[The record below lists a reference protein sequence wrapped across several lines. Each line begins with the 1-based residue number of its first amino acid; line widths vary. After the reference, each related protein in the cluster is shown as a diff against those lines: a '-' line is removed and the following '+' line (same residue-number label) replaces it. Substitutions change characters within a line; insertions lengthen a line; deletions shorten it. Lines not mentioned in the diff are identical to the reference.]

1 MSLKRIHATR
11 EWIKSQSLH
20 SLPDIIIVKKIKENV
35 MAGHVAG
42 VEKPENLKRRKHLR
56 NMDRDVR
63 MTFKLILIN
72 YNVKY

>member
-1 MSLKRIHATR
+1 
-11 EWIKSQSLH
+11 
-20 SLPDIIIVKKIKENV
+20 

-42 VEKPENLKRRKHLR
+42 VEKPENLKRRTRLG

-63 MTFKLILIN
+63 MIFKLILIN